1 MMKWGPIEPRE
12 GEWQWTGPDR
22 LVEFGAAHGMTVV
35 GHTLVWHSQTPRWL
49 FVDEQNAPVSKERLL
64 KRIETHIQTLVGRY
78 KGRVAIWDVV
88 NEAIDED
95 EKGWR
100 QSPFL
105 TIAGPEFVERAFRLA
120 HEADPKATLL
130 YNDYNEHN
138 PGRRR
143 FLVEVIRDYKRR
155 GVPIHGVGFQGHVGL
170 EYPDLAEYEK
180 SLQAIAA
187 EGLPVHIT
195 ELDVDV
201 LPRASGYTG
210 AEISTNFELSEKL
223 NPWKT
228 GLPAEIDAKLT
239 ARYRQLFELFLKYRE
254 TIARVST
261 WGTFDGESWKNNF
274 PVRGRTNYPLLFD
287 RALQPKAA
295 YARRAERRRL
305 TAAVAVARRRYCRVT
320 LVARTLPSAW
330 VTPLTLTLFPLFS
343 SPHAGV
349 KVVDAVVATLKPLT
363 PNVTVGQV
371 PFRPPTLPSI
381 SNSAP
386 VASSLICSRRA
397 SIDPSDWRSPTTWIV
412 IPICSTD
419 RSWTSPRRWTTVDP
433 LVRTVVPA
441 MVSTS
446 AGRVPPMAVSVPS
459 IEADVSCG
467 GVGVSAASAW
477 SAPRR
482 PGSRAGARRTRSHRA
497 ATPSPRCACCSSPR
511 RRGRATCWGARRT
524 P

>member
-1 MMKWGPIEPRE
+1 MPRLGRRRFTALTAAGVLGLADLKARAFQQALQQTGLKDVFKDDFLIGTAVDGRTVNDPSTPLAQLVAREFNAITATNMMKWGPLEPRE

-187 EGLPVHIT
+187 RGPAGPHHRAGRRRAAARVWLHRRRD
-195 ELDVDV
+195 LDQ
-201 LPRASGYTG
+201 LRAEREAESVEDRAA
-210 AEISTNFELSEKL
+210 AEIE
-223 NPWKT
+223 
-228 GLPAEIDAKLT
+228 AKLT

-287 RALQPKAA
+287 RELKPKAA
-295 YARRAERRRL
+295 YAGLVALKRPPGRAEP
-305 TAAVAVARRRYCRVT
+305 AANWLRQARPFQSATDGYCRVT
-320 LVARTLPSAW
+320 LVARTLPSAC
-330 VTPLTLTLFPLFS
+330 VMPRTLTLFPLFS
-343 SPHAGV
+343 SPQAGV
-349 KVVDAVVATLKPLT
+349 KVVDAVVA
-363 PNVTVGQV
+363 
-371 PFRPPTLPSI
+371 S
-381 SNSAP
+381 
-386 VASSLICSRRA
+386 
-397 SIDPSDWRSPTTWIV
+397 
-412 IPICSTD
+412 
-419 RSWTSPRRWTTVDP
+419 
-433 LVRTVVPA
+433 
-441 MVSTS
+441 
-446 AGRVPPMAVSVPS
+446 
-459 IEADVSCG
+459 
-467 GVGVSAASAW
+467 
-477 SAPRR
+477 
-482 PGSRAGARRTRSHRA
+482 
-497 ATPSPRCACCSSPR
+497 
-511 RRGRATCWGARRT
+511 
-524 P
+524 

>member
-1 MMKWGPIEPRE
+1 MRRLGRRRFTALTAAGLLGLVQLKARAFRQALQQTGLKDVFKDDFLIGTAVDGRTVNEPSAPLAQLVAREFNAITATNMMKWGPIEPRE

-22 LVEFGAAHGMTVV
+22 LVEFGAAHGMTIV
-35 GHTLVWHSQTPRWL
+35 GHTLVWHSQAPRWL
-49 FVDEQNAPVSKERLL
+49 FVDERSAPVSKERLL
-64 KRIETHIQTLVGRY
+64 KRIETHVRTLVGRY
-78 KGRVAIWDVV
+78 QGRIAIWDVV

-105 TIAGPEFVERAFRLA
+105 TIAGPEYVERAFRLA

-228 GLPAEIDAKLT
+228 GLPPEIDGKLT
-239 ARYRQLFELFLKYRE
+239 ARYRQLFELFLKHRE

-287 RALQPKAA
+287 RELKPKAA
-295 YARRAERRRL
+295 YAG
-305 TAAVAVARRRYCRVT
+305 
-320 LVARTLPSAW
+320 LVA
-330 VTPLTLTLFPLFS
+330 
-343 SPHAGV
+343 
-349 KVVDAVVATLKPLT
+349 LK
-363 PNVTVGQV
+363 
-371 PFRPPTLPSI
+371 RPP
-381 SNSAP
+381 
-386 VASSLICSRRA
+386 
-397 SIDPSDWRSPTTWIV
+397 
-412 IPICSTD
+412 
-419 RSWTSPRRWTTVDP
+419 
-433 LVRTVVPA
+433 
-441 MVSTS
+441 
-446 AGRVPPMAVSVPS
+446 
-459 IEADVSCG
+459 
-467 GVGVSAASAW
+467 
-477 SAPRR
+477 
-482 PGSRAGARRTRSHRA
+482 AR
-497 ATPSPRCACCSSPR
+497 
-511 RRGRATCWGARRT
+511 
-524 P
+524 

>member
-1 MMKWGPIEPRE
+1 MTRLGRRRFTALTSAGILGLAQLEAHAIQQAVRQTGLKDVFKDDFLIGTAVDGRTVDDPAAPLAQLVAREFNAITATNMMKWGPIEPRE

-22 LVEFGAAHGMTVV
+22 LVEFGAAHGMTIV

-49 FVDEQNAPVSKERLL
+49 FVDEQGAPVSKERLL

-78 KGRVAIWDVV
+78 RGRVAIWDVV

-105 TIAGPEFVERAFRLA
+105 TIAGPEFVERAFHLA
-120 HEADPKATLL
+120 HQADPKATLL

-143 FLVEVIRDYKRR
+143 FLVEVIRDYNRR

-180 SLQAIAA
+180 SLQAIAG

-210 AEISTNFELSEKL
+210 AEISTNVELSEKL
-223 NPWKT
+223 NPWKS

-239 ARYRQLFELFLKYRE
+239 ARYRQLFELFLKYRN

-274 PVRGRTNYPLLFD
+274 PVRGRTNHPLLFD
-287 RALQPKAA
+287 RELKPKAA
-295 YARRAERRRL
+295 YAG
-305 TAAVAVARRRYCRVT
+305 
-320 LVARTLPSAW
+320 LVS
-330 VTPLTLTLFPLFS
+330 
-343 SPHAGV
+343 
-349 KVVDAVVATLKPLT
+349 LK
-363 PNVTVGQV
+363 
-371 PFRPPTLPSI
+371 RPPP
-381 SNSAP
+381 
-386 VASSLICSRRA
+386 
-397 SIDPSDWRSPTTWIV
+397 
-412 IPICSTD
+412 
-419 RSWTSPRRWTTVDP
+419 
-433 LVRTVVPA
+433 
-441 MVSTS
+441 
-446 AGRVPPMAVSVPS
+446 
-459 IEADVSCG
+459 
-467 GVGVSAASAW
+467 
-477 SAPRR
+477 
-482 PGSRAGARRTRSHRA
+482 H
-497 ATPSPRCACCSSPR
+497 
-511 RRGRATCWGARRT
+511 
-524 P
+524 

>member
-1 MMKWGPIEPRE
+1 MPPLSRRQFAAVTAAGLVGLAHARTQAFHRALEQTGLKEVFKDDFLIGTAVDGRTVDDPSTPLAQLVAREFNAITPTNMMKWGPLEPRE
-12 GEWQWTGPDR
+12 GEWQWAGPDR
-22 LVEFGAAHGMTVV
+22 LVAFGAAHGMTVV

-49 FVDEQNAPVSKERLL
+49 FVDEQDAPVSKERLL
-64 KRIETHIQTLVGRY
+64 KRIETRIQTLVGRY
-78 KGRVAIWDVV
+78 QGRVAIWDVV

-100 QSPFL
+100 QSRFL
-105 TIAGPEFVERAFRLA
+105 TIAGPEFVERAFRAA

-143 FLVEVIRDYKRR
+143 FLVDVIRDYKRR

-170 EYPDLAEYEK
+170 DYPDLAEYEK

-187 EGLPVHIT
+187 EGLQVHVT

-228 GLPAEIDAKLT
+228 GLPPEIDEKLT

-287 RALQPKAA
+287 RELKPKAA
-295 YARRAERRRL
+295 YAA
-305 TAAVAVARRRYCRVT
+305 
-320 LVARTLPSAW
+320 LVA
-330 VTPLTLTLFPLFS
+330 
-343 SPHAGV
+343 
-349 KVVDAVVATLKPLT
+349 LKH
-363 PNVTVGQV
+363 
-371 PFRPPTLPSI
+371 PT
-381 SNSAP
+381 
-386 VASSLICSRRA
+386 
-397 SIDPSDWRSPTTWIV
+397 
-412 IPICSTD
+412 
-419 RSWTSPRRWTTVDP
+419 
-433 LVRTVVPA
+433 
-441 MVSTS
+441 
-446 AGRVPPMAVSVPS
+446 
-459 IEADVSCG
+459 
-467 GVGVSAASAW
+467 
-477 SAPRR
+477 
-482 PGSRAGARRTRSHRA
+482 AR
-497 ATPSPRCACCSSPR
+497 
-511 RRGRATCWGARRT
+511 
-524 P
+524 

>member
-1 MMKWGPIEPRE
+1 MTHLNRRQFAAIAAGTAFGLAVARRKAHAVQEAARQSGLKDVFKDDFLIGTAVDGRTVTDATTPLAQLVGREFNAITPTNMMKWGPLEPRE
-12 GEWQWTGPDR
+12 GEWQWAGPDR
-22 LVEFGAAHGMTVV
+22 LVEFGTAHGMTVV

-49 FVDEQNAPVSKERLL
+49 FVDEQGAPVSKARLL
-64 KRIETHIQTLVGRY
+64 SRIETRIQTLVGRY

-143 FLVEVIRDYKRR
+143 FLVEVLRDYKRR

-210 AEISTNFELSEKL
+210 AEISTNFALSEKL

-228 GLPAEIDAKLT
+228 GLPAEVDARLT

-261 WGTFDGESWKNNF
+261 WGTHDGESWKNNF

-287 RALQPKAA
+287 RDLRPKAA
-295 YARRAERRRL
+295 YA
-305 TAAVAVARRRYCRVT
+305 
-320 LVARTLPSAW
+320 SI
-330 VTPLTLTLFPLFS
+330 
-343 SPHAGV
+343 AG
-349 KVVDAVVATLKPLT
+349 LK
-363 PNVTVGQV
+363 
-371 PFRPPTLPSI
+371 
-381 SNSAP
+381 
-386 VASSLICSRRA
+386 SR
-397 SIDPSDWRSPTTWIV
+397 
-412 IPICSTD
+412 
-419 RSWTSPRRWTTVDP
+419 
-433 LVRTVVPA
+433 
-441 MVSTS
+441 
-446 AGRVPPMAVSVPS
+446 
-459 IEADVSCG
+459 
-467 GVGVSAASAW
+467 
-477 SAPRR
+477 
-482 PGSRAGARRTRSHRA
+482 
-497 ATPSPRCACCSSPR
+497 
-511 RRGRATCWGARRT
+511 
-524 P
+524 